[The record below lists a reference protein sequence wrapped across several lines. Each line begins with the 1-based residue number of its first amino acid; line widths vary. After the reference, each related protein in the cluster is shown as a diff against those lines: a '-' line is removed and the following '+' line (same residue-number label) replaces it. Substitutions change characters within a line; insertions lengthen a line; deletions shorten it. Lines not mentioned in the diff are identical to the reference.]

1 MDQVLV
7 NGLVTG
13 CSYALVAYGF
23 GLIYNTTRTFHFAH
37 GATYAFCVYMFY
49 SLKNIPGLP
58 LWLAILLSITLTG
71 VLGVLIDELTY
82 RPLVKRKSA
91 LLLQLL
97 SSLAVYMIIVNV
109 IIMIY
114 GNETKVLSREI
125 QRTVTLGRV
134 ILSEYQVATVICALT
149 LLFLVA
155 LGLRITKLGKMIRA
169 LRDDSELIS
178 VLGVNQQHLRW
189 LIFGLGSVLAGV
201 AAILQGLDV
210 GTYPH
215 AGMIMFLN
223 GAVAVIIGG
232 KGIFEAGIFGA
243 LILGVLQTLAVWE
256 FSARWE
262 EAAAFLLLVFFLL
275 WRPAG
280 IFGRK
285 RRIEELEA

>member
-1 MDQVLV
+1 MHQVLA
-7 NGLVTG
+7 NGIVTG

-37 GATYAFCVYMFY
+37 GAAYAFCVYMFF
-49 SLKNIPGLP
+49 SLKNIPAVP
-58 LWLAILLSITLTG
+58 VWLAIILSIALTG
-71 VLGVLIDELTY
+71 LLGVLIDEFTY
-82 RPLVKRKSA
+82 RPLVKKKSS

-114 GNETKVLSREI
+114 GNETKVLNQQI
-125 QRTVTLGRV
+125 QRTLTIGGI
-134 ILSEYQVATVICALT
+134 ILSEYQVATVVCALS

-155 LGLRITKLGKMIRA
+155 LGLRITRVGKMIRA
-169 LRDDSELIS
+169 LRDDPELIS
-178 VLGVNQQHLRW
+178 VLGVNQQYLRW

-201 AAILQGLDV
+201 AAVLQGLDV

-243 LILGVLQTLAVWE
+243 LILGVLQTLAVWQ
-256 FSARWE
+256 FSARWD